1 MKFSDLIA
9 QVSSLAESLFEEVEG
24 FKQGKLTVEIE
35 GNVKILI
42 TFEKDIKG
50 KLRAN
55 LQIEPITGEAESP
68 EEKRIEEEETK
79 EEAKVESPVQ
89 ATEAEEEKKEEESYE
104 FMY

>member
-9 QVSSLAESLFEEVEG
+9 QVSSLAESIFEEVEG

-55 LQIEPITGEAESP
+55 LQIEPIVAEEEKVEVP
-68 EEKRIEEEETK
+68 EEKKVEEPKEETK
-79 EEAKVESPVQ
+79 VEESPV
-89 ATEAEEEKKEEESYE
+89 AEVEEEKKEEESYE